1 MIVSGTRTT
10 AHWYTTVRSYC
21 VCTSRCCI
29 KKEEFF
35 LCVISFLYIYRKT
48 RREMILSAFFSFF
61 VLSFLGCGVLISL
74 QRQK

>member
-10 AHWYTTVRSYC
+10 AHWYTTVRSYRMYIT
-21 VCTSRCCI
+21 VCI

-61 VLSFLGCGVLISL
+61 VLSFLGQNCT
-74 QRQK
+74 